1 MASKETILKG
11 LWDCPYCGQK
21 GISGLTK
28 SCPNCAHPQ
37 DAGTKFYLGSVEE
50 KLEEDKAKE
59 YGKGADWTCAFCG
72 SLNRYYAENCQNC
85 GAERAD
91 SSGDYFE
98 NRRKEEAAQ
107 KPQTPPPPP
116 PKKKRGLLLAVLLAI
131 VALIVFVALP
141 RSRAT
146 TVTDKT
152 WERAIVVESL
162 NTVRESDWS
171 VPNGAANVVSG
182 PAIHHYEQVL
192 DHYEDQ
198 EYQVPKEVL
207 DGYDTVTE
215 TVDNGDG
222 TFTKIEKEVPRYRT
236 EYETRTRTVPVYR
249 QEPVYATRYEYDIDR
264 WQRDHVEYARGS
276 GYEPKTEGLSRDLPV
291 DPEPY
296 WPELRL
302 GERQREMANGRSEQ
316 YVLYFTDNKGKRV
329 YAAVVSQQVWENY
342 KRGDAVKLE
351 VQGSRVLTLDGQRVL
366 G

>member
-1 MASKETILKG
+1 MASKDTILKG

-37 DAGTKFYLGSVEE
+37 DAGTKFYLGSTEE

-72 SLNRYYAENCQNC
+72 SLNRHYMENCQNC

-98 NRRKEEAAQ
+98 NRRKEEAAK
-107 KPQTPPPPP
+107 KPETPPPQP
-116 PKKKRGLLLAVLLAI
+116 PKKRRGLFLAI
-131 VALIVFVALP
+131 ALVIIALIVFVALP

-146 TVTDKT
+146 TVSDKT
-152 WERAIVVESL
+152 WQRAIVVESL
-162 NTVRESDWS
+162 NTVRESGWS
-171 VPNGAANVVSG
+171 VPDGGRLVGSRQDV
-182 PAIHHYEQVL
+182 HHYDQIL
-192 DHYEDQ
+192 DHYEEQ
-198 EYQVPKEVL
+198 EYQVPKEVF
-207 DGYDTVTE
+207 DGYDTQTE
-215 TVDNGDG
+215 YIDNGDG
-222 TFTKIEKEVPRYRT
+222 TFTKHETDVPRYRT
-236 EYETRTRTVPVYR
+236 EYVTETRTVPVYR

-264 WQRDHVEYARGS
+264 WQRDHIQVARGS
-276 GYEPKTEGLSRDLPV
+276 GYEPKTDGLSRDIPV

-302 GERQREMANGRSEQ
+302 GDRQREMADGRSEE
-316 YVLYFTDNKGKRV
+316 YVLYFTDNKSKKT
-329 YAAVVSQQVWENY
+329 YAASVSQQVWGNY
-342 KRGDAVKLE
+342 KRGDTVKLE
-351 VQGSRVLTLDGQRVL
+351 VQGSRVLTLDGQRVI